1 MGSYNVMHIYKKN
14 GLLRDQLLYPT
25 KKKKKIIVR
34 PAALSSQAKRYTLH
48 TSSFY
53 DIDSVKYMIPR
64 C

>member
-1 MGSYNVMHIYKKN
+1 MGSYNAIYKKKWV
-14 GLLRDQLLYPT
+14 T
-25 KKKKKIIVR
+25 KRPATLSDEKKKKIIVR